1 MKRFIIALLLGI
13 IIGAGG
19 YWYFTGGRKKPVT
32 QQVESSVE
40 HGATRAKDAVVNGAS
55 QVKDAI
61 QAKLEA
67 LNLRSDDIKEELSR
81 TGTVIRRKARDLGA
95 AVADAT
101 ADARITAAIKGKLVA
116 DRDLSALSISVNT
129 TAGRVTLSGTVSS
142 PEHIGKAIL
151 LAMETDGVHD
161 VVSTL
166 QVK

>member
-1 MKRFIIALLLGI
+1 MKLAIIALFLGVL
-13 IIGAGG
+13 IGAGG
-19 YWYFTGGRKKPVT
+19 YWYFTEGRMQPMT
-32 QQVESSVE
+32 QKVEDS
-40 HGATRAKDAVVNGAS
+40 VVNGAG

-67 LNLRSDDIKEELSR
+67 LNLRSDDIKADLAR
-81 TGTVIRRKARDLGA
+81 TGTVIRRKARDLGG

-101 ADARITAAIKGKLVA
+101 ADARITAAIKAKFVA
-116 DRDLSALSISVNT
+116 NRDLPALSISVNT
-129 TAGRVTLSGTVSS
+129 TAGHVTLSGKVSS
-142 PEHIGKAIL
+142 PEQIGKAIL

>member
-1 MKRFIIALLLGI
+1 MKKLIITLLLGVI
-13 IIGAGG
+13 VGAGG
-19 YWYFTGGRKKPVT
+19 YWYYTEGRKEPATK
-32 QQVESSVE
+32 QVESSVE
-40 HGATRAKDAVVNGAS
+40 DGASRAKDAIVNGAG

-81 TGTVIRRKARDLGA
+81 TGTVIRRKARDLGN

-101 ADARITAAIKGKLVA
+101 ADARITAAIKAKMVA

-129 TAGRVTLSGTVSS
+129 TEGHVTLSGKVSS
-142 PEHIGKAIL
+142 PAHIGKAIL

-161 VVSTL
+161 VISTL

>member
-1 MKRFIIALLLGI
+1 MKRFIFGLLLGI
-13 IIGAGG
+13 IVGAGG
-19 YWYFTGGRKKPVT
+19 YWYFSGGRKQPVT
-32 QQVESSVE
+32 KKVEAS
-40 HGATRAKDAVVNGAS
+40 VVNSAG

-67 LNLRSDDIKEELSR
+67 LNLRSEDIKADLAR
-81 TGTVIRRKARDLGA
+81 TGMVIRRKARDLGA

-101 ADARITAAIKGKLVA
+101 ADARITAAIKAKLVA

-129 TAGRVTLSGTVSS
+129 TAGHVTLSGTVSS
-142 PEHIGKAIL
+142 PAHIGKAIL

>member
-1 MKRFIIALLLGI
+1 MKKFIITLLLGI
-13 IIGAGG
+13 IVGAGG
-19 YWYFTGGRKKPVT
+19 YWYYTEGRKKPVT
-32 QQVESSVE
+32 KQVESSVE
-40 HGATRAKDAVVNGAS
+40 DGATRAKDAVVNGAG

-81 TGTVIRRKARDLGA
+81 TGMVIRRKARDLGA

-101 ADARITAAIKGKLVA
+101 ADARVTAAIKAKLVA

-142 PEHIGKAIL
+142 PEHIGKANL
-151 LAMETDGVHD
+151 FRRG
-161 VVSTL
+161 
-166 QVK
+166 